1 MFWRKRIRRIRRRK
15 RSIQGWIPVGSGV
28 PQMWGKSEMV
38 GWWAGGGVWGGRS
51 PPTHISRR
59 RKRRRRK
66 RRRRKKRRKKRRRR
80 KTFRVLCSWDGL
92 VGERVGG

>member
-38 GWWAGGGVWGGRS
+38 GWRTGGGGVWGGGA
-51 PPTHISRR
+51 PFTHISRR

-66 RRRRKKRRKKRRRR
+66 KSRKKRRRKR
-80 KTFRVLCSWDGL
+80 TFRVLCSL
-92 VGERVGG
+92 GGGADSGVRG